1 MRRRELRKTP
11 SLIFIGERNCGKSSI
26 INKLLKQTNRPVH
39 ENPCSQRQRESKAL
53 DATVKVGLNHE
64 LLKSG
69 IELMDSPGK
78 NKTDVSD
85 SVGRF
90 PREKHSSSF
99 CVRKMRLRPSVSL
112 TSCILNVTSHRDFIT
127 GESSKTCDLFHTIS
141 VNSSN
146 SSNSSR
152 SHHENTDLKDRSS
165 PPGFTRKLCE
175 RCPAAKIPNHS
186 GSIHRTRNYET
197 GVPDRK

>member
-39 ENPCSQRQRESKAL
+39 ENPCSCDSNTRMSWAQGSFKDKKLWSGLRQRQRESKAL

-90 PREKHSSSF
+90 PRKRHSSSF
-99 CVRKMRLRPSVSL
+99 CVRNWRQDASQTFGKFNFMY
-112 TSCILNVTSHRDFIT
+112 
-127 GESSKTCDLFHTIS
+127 SKC
-141 VNSSN
+141 N
-146 SSNSSR
+146 
-152 SHHENTDLKDRSS
+152 
-165 PPGFTRKLCE
+165 
-175 RCPAAKIPNHS
+175 
-186 GSIHRTRNYET
+186 
-197 GVPDRK
+197 